1 MKNIA
6 DIQAKLNK
14 EYKVL
19 DAAQRM
25 MQVSSDQGMCKTNIH
40 ESLARINYL
49 EGEMR
54 KITGSSEE
62 NVNELLSSN
71 DKPMPILKD
80 TRTSL
85 LGGLLEK
92 LVFKGSKDSL
102 TSPDPS
108 LNIASGS
115 MEFLFYGN
123 TLTSEQLLF
132 RLGHIG
138 KKIEVEK
145 RVKSGTEN
153 LLMAL
158 KGKKEADGNLNN
170 FKRNRFGAQSRRIKF
185 KNTVVI

>member
-1 MKNIA
+1 MDKKLA
-6 DIQAKLNK
+6 DIQLKLDK

-25 MQVSSDQGMCKTNIH
+25 LQVSSDQGMCKTNIH

-62 NVNELLSSN
+62 NVNQLLSSN
-71 DKPMPILKD
+71 EKPMPVKD
-80 TRTSL
+80 TRQSL
-85 LGGLLEK
+85 LGSLIEK

-108 LNIASGS
+108 LNIASES

-123 TLTSEQLLF
+123 TLTSDQLLF
-132 RLGHIG
+132 RLNHVGR
-138 KKIEVEK
+138 KLEVEK
-145 RVKSGTEN
+145 RVKTGTEN

-158 KGKKEADGNLNN
+158 KGKKEADGN
-170 FKRNRFGAQSRRIKF
+170 
-185 KNTVVI
+185 